1 MAYTEEQVIARISQV
16 LQDTV
21 NDIWGTAEISGQIT
35 ESLRELSSYCPR
47 LTFATVTFASTVNE
61 LSISSLSS
69 RLYVE
74 TVEYEVGKVPRRF
87 RNFDEYGD
95 TLVVDISFAPS
106 QGGTAYVCY
115 AIPHELSGTVTNT
128 MKPQEERLLIDLVAA
143 RLAISKAMNAINKVN
158 VGGERTWVDFQSWGE
173 RKLSQVLS
181 DLHKV
186 TTPKMAI
193 DYLKVQ

>member
-21 NDIWGTAEISGQIT
+21 NDTWGTAEIRGQIT
-35 ESLRELSSYCPR
+35 ESLRELSFYCPR

-106 QGGTAYVCY
+106 QGGTAYVWY

-128 MKPQEERLLIDLVAA
+128 MKPEEERLLIDLVAA
-143 RLAISKAMNAINKVN
+143 RLATSKAMNTINRAN

-173 RKLSQVLS
+173 RKLSQVLF

-186 TTPKMAI
+186 ATPKMAI
-193 DYLKVQ
+193 DYPKVQ